1 MMRSL
6 YADVSPLYQ
15 ETLAAR
21 LAYLRFPDGGETRT
35 RTLLEIVARHAG
47 RLLRAQEGEASL
59 ARMNAECELQ
69 LALLHIFE
77 EELPKDMKQ
86 RKK

>member
-35 RTLLEIVARHAG
+35 RTLLKIAATQAG

-59 ARMNAECELQ
+59 ARMKAECEIQ
-69 LALLHIFE
+69 LGLLHLIE
-77 EELPKDMKQ
+77 EELPKAMKQ
-86 RKK
+86 RKT

>member
-15 ETLAAR
+15 ESLAAR
-21 LAYLRFPDGGETRT
+21 LAYLRFPAGGEPRT
-35 RTLLEIVARHAG
+35 RTLLAIAAMRAW
-47 RLLRAQEGEASL
+47 RRLRAQEGAAAL
-59 ARMNAECELQ
+59 ARMTAECELQ
-69 LALLHIFE
+69 LGLHLIE
-77 EELPKDMKQ
+77 EELPKAMKQ